1 MIALKV
7 RQPPPIV
14 STLVSC
20 MQYAT
25 SQNTHIEK
33 NAKNG
38 NLHRHY
44 RLSTAWTST
53 VFQQHFWVS
62 IKNKRSEGLLG
73 GHLRGGHIEIE
84 FVVVHT

>member
-1 MIALKV
+1 MIALQV

-33 NAKNG
+33 SAKNG

-44 RLSTAWTST
+44 RLSTAWTSI
-53 VFQQHFWVS
+53 VFQQHLWVS
-62 IKNKRSEGLLG
+62 IKNKRSEGLSG
-73 GHLRGGHIEIE
+73 GDLRGGHIEIE